1 MTVRSTLKRM
11 RCTSAVKNR
20 LAFVLKRKFR
30 SRKPFFQLRLGAA
43 RAPTPAAFRVP
54 RRARPGPV
62 PRCLFFFVPS
72 RTVPRPLSLS
82 PGRRGDLRRGD
93 RPPPPPHGP
102 GSGRAAAGPGPG
114 RAALCAAGRGAGPGG
129 AGAGPG
135 SARLRLP
142 PRRPAPLSPY
152 LRGYDVSASLP

>member
-1 MTVRSTLKRM
+1 MRSTLKRM

-20 LAFVLKRKFR
+20 LSFVLKRKFR

-93 RPPPPPHGP
+93 RPPPPRLRP
-102 GSGRAAAGPGPG
+102 SRCRARAGPG
-114 RAALCAAGRGAGPGG
+114 RFVRGG
-129 AGAGPG
+129 AGGGAWRGGGGAWLGAAPA
-135 SARLRLP
+135 SSSP
-142 PRRPAPLSPY
+142 PCAAL
-152 LRGYDVSASLP
+152 SLPARI